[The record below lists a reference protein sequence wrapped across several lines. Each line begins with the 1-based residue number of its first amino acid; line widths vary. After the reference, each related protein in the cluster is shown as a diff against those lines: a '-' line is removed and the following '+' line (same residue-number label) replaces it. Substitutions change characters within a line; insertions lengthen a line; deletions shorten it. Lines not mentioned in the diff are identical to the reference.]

1 MGIESLS
8 FQEIEFQKYAELTF
22 VPHTFEADDTYEDT
36 AEFDNTEDDWILFIR
51 ATGSNVTVRF
61 AWDVEMEAQH
71 TEDILVESGKIYR
84 WGPQGTRFGSKI
96 TMQAKIATKTANSA
110 DFALLKVTWFKGTG
124 IGA

>member
-1 MGIESLS
+1 MAIEQLS

-22 VPHTFEADDTYEDT
+22 VPHTFDADDTFED
-36 AEFDNTEDDWILFIR
+36 AVEFDNTEDDWILLIR

-61 AWDVEMEAQH
+61 VWDVEMEAQH
-71 TEDILVESGKIYR
+71 TEDILIETGKVYE

-96 TMQAKIATKTANSA
+96 TVQAKITAKTGNSA